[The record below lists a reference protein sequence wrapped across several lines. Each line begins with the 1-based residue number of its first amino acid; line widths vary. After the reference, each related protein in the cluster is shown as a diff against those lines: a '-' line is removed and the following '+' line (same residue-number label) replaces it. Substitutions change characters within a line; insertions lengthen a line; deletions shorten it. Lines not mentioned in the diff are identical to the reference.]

1 MEAWWFDIW
10 QAAAVQ
16 RGEKSAM
23 ASNAVAAAYPPLAA
37 TGPARAALPR
47 ILAVRPRDLCRRCGR
62 WGGDVNLG
70 LPLRFWLSGWA
81 RQAPCVRPPLAVD
94 PARVAALRR
103 LRGAP
108 PTVGPPPPPLRRGP
122 RGPGGCVFSS
132 QPLLPCALVGAAA
145 AACTLA
151 AALTRRP
158 ARFCPPARLPP
169 RRELNNNQL
178 SSLAA
183 GVFDKLTA
191 LTGL

>member
-1 MEAWWFDIW
+1 M
-10 QAAAVQ
+10 
-16 RGEKSAM
+16 
-23 ASNAVAAAYPPLAA
+23 
-37 TGPARAALPR
+37 
-47 ILAVRPRDLCRRCGR
+47 
-62 WGGDVNLG
+62 
-70 LPLRFWLSGWA
+70 
-81 RQAPCVRPPLAVD
+81 RPPLAVD

-132 QPLLPCALVGAAA
+132 QPLLPCARVGAAA

-158 ARFCPPARLPP
+158 ARFCPPARLPAAASPP
-169 RRELNNNQL
+169 RRYLDNNQL
-178 SSLAA
+178 SSLAV

-191 LTGL
+191 LTQL